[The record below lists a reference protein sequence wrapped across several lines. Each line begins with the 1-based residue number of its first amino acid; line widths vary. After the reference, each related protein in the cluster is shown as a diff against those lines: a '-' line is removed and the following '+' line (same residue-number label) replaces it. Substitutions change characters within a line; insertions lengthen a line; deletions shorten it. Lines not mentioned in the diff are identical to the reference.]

1 MYRQITL
8 TLMILTILFSSCGTK
23 KSMIKSKLENNI
35 ETQIDDSTQIKT
47 SSKTTAETN
56 NSTNITINEQIEET
70 TTDTSKHQTT
80 KRIINRR
87 TTVNKAGNTVTKQT
101 EEADTTHTTK
111 TQIQEQKKEDNQI
124 ITTINKTNPIRKY
137 LSIILIM
144 IVILLIYKFTRN
156 GK

>member
-47 SSKTTAETN
+47 SSKTTTETN
-56 NSTNITINEQIEET
+56 DTTNITIQETIEET

-87 TTVNKAGNTVTKQT
+87 TDITKARNTLTKQT
-101 EEADTTHTTK
+101 EETHK
-111 TQIQEQKKEDNQI
+111 VIQEQNKEDTQTK
-124 ITTINKTNPIRKY
+124 TTINKPNPIRKY
-137 LSIILIM
+137 IIICFLI
-144 IVILLIYKFTRN
+144 LFLIYLYKL
-156 GK
+156 KKK

>member
-1 MYRQITL
+1 MKKQITISL
-8 TLMILTILFSSCGTK
+8 IIFLSILSSCGTK
-23 KSMIKSKLENNI
+23 KQITKSKLENNI
-35 ETQIDDSTQIKT
+35 RTQINSLLNTTAEIDDSVG
-47 SSKTTAETN
+47 
-56 NSTNITINEQIEET
+56 ITINEQIEET

-87 TTVNKAGNTVTKQT
+87 TDITKARNTLTKQT
-101 EEADTTHTTK
+101 EETHK
-111 TQIQEQKKEDNQI
+111 VIQEQNKEDNQ
-124 ITTINKTNPIRKY
+124 TTTTRQYPIRKY